1 MRSAHEST
9 GRPWREASQSNQ
21 NQGLDNVAIYD
32 YFNRRHCDRLESPAT
47 GNREKGAS
55 VHNGKARL
63 LILALAL
70 IVSIVIVINA
80 VPPAEARKGGHGDK
94 GGHGGRG
101 GDHGHGN
108 HGGHGGDDNG
118 DDNGDDGDNGDNGD
132 GNGNGNGNGGGKS
145 RGGDR
150 GGGGECASVD
160 GVNPCIMARPKIDRG
175 PTEIAP
181 GVFQYYGAFGQVIGT
196 STVTRYDDQLELDL
210 EVVTSSPA
218 PVPVIVE
225 PVAIVPRETIQ
236 EPEVRKRTILPPEK
250 SADPILDV
258 LIIQA
263 LERPEI
269 EPELV
274 IVPVQSLPPCQCLP

>member
-1 MRSAHEST
+1 M
-9 GRPWREASQSNQ
+9 
-21 NQGLDNVAIYD
+21 DIYSSIG
-32 YFNRRHCDRLESPAT
+32 RRHSDRLEPPAT

-55 VHNGKARL
+55 VRDGKARL

-101 GDHGHGN
+101 GGHGHGN

-118 DDNGDDGDNGDNGD
+118 DDNGDGN

-145 RGGDR
+145 RGGER
-150 GGGGECASVD
+150 GGGGECAAVD
-160 GVNPCIMARPKIDRG
+160 GVNPCIMARPKRDPR

-196 STVTRYDDQLELDL
+196 AIITLDDP
-210 EVVTSSPA
+210 TSSPA
-218 PVPVIVE
+218 PA
-225 PVAIVPRETIQ
+225 AIVPRETIQ
-236 EPEVRKRTILPPEK
+236 EPPPVVVLKKPDPKPAILFVPEVRKRTILPPEK
-250 SADPILDV
+250 SADPILDS

-263 LERPEI
+263 IERPEL
-269 EPELV
+269 ELV
-274 IVPVQSLPPCQCLP
+274 IVPVQSVPACECKAQ